1 MYTMQCVVEHYD
13 MTKRDV
19 LAYASS
25 IFTRWH
31 GLMFPAQLIT
41 VLRRYGLD
49 ARLYSCRCFSPQ
61 DRMEKLKISLEK

>member
-1 MYTMQCVVEHYD
+1 MYTVQCVVEHYD

-49 ARLYSCRCFSPQ
+49 ARLYSCRRLSLLN
-61 DRMEKLKISLEK
+61 RIETLKVSLEK